1 MKRLVI
7 ITALKIYL
15 EMDLNRVIEVYKVK
29 NSYKVFICIWIII
42 LLFFVIYFGYKM
54 TSDNNQVSI
63 QEKQV
68 KQEVQKMS
76 EESNEREIKS
86 FEIL

>member
-1 MKRLVI
+1 M
-7 ITALKIYL
+7 
-15 EMDLNRVIEVYKVK
+15 K

-63 QEKQV
+63 QEKQ
-68 KQEVQKMS
+68 EVQKMS
-76 EESNEREIKS
+76 EESNEREIES
-86 FEIL
+86 FEIF

>member
-1 MKRLVI
+1 
-7 ITALKIYL
+7 
-15 EMDLNRVIEVYKVK
+15 MDLNRVIEVYKVK

-54 TSDNNQVSI
+54 TADNNQVSI

>member
-1 MKRLVI
+1 
-7 ITALKIYL
+7 
-15 EMDLNRVIEVYKVK
+15 MDLNRVIEVYKVK

-42 LLFFVIYFGYKM
+42 FLFFVIYFGYKM

-76 EESNEREIKS
+76 EESNEREIES
-86 FEIL
+86 FEIF

>member
-1 MKRLVI
+1 
-7 ITALKIYL
+7 
-15 EMDLNRVIEVYKVK
+15 MDLNRVIEVYKVK

-76 EESNEREIKS
+76 E
-86 FEIL
+86 

>member
-1 MKRLVI
+1 
-7 ITALKIYL
+7 
-15 EMDLNRVIEVYKVK
+15 MDLNRVIEVYKVK

-42 LLFFVIYFGYKM
+42 FLFFVIYFGYKM

-63 QEKQV
+63 QEQQV

-86 FEIL
+86 FEIF

>member
-1 MKRLVI
+1 
-7 ITALKIYL
+7 
-15 EMDLNRVIEVYKVK
+15 MDLNRVIEVYKVK

-76 EESNEREIKS
+76 EESNEREIES
-86 FEIL
+86 FEIF

>member
-1 MKRLVI
+1 MNFK
-7 ITALKIYL
+7 K
-15 EMDLNRVIEVYKVK
+15 VIEVYKVK

-54 TSDNNQVSI
+54 TSDNNQISI

-68 KQEVQKMS
+68 KQEVQNMS
-76 EESNEREIKS
+76 EESNEKEIES

>member
-1 MKRLVI
+1 M
-7 ITALKIYL
+7 
-15 EMDLNRVIEVYKVK
+15 K

>member
-1 MKRLVI
+1 
-7 ITALKIYL
+7 
-15 EMDLNRVIEVYKVK
+15 MDLNRVIEVYKVK

-76 EESNEREIKS
+76 EESNEREIES

>member
-1 MKRLVI
+1 M
-7 ITALKIYL
+7 
-15 EMDLNRVIEVYKVK
+15 IEVYKVK

-68 KQEVQKMS
+68 KQEVRKMS
-76 EESNEREIKS
+76 E
-86 FEIL
+86 

>member
-1 MKRLVI
+1 M
-7 ITALKIYL
+7 
-15 EMDLNRVIEVYKVK
+15 IEVYKVK

-76 EESNEREIKS
+76 EESNEREIES
-86 FEIL
+86 FEIF

>member
-1 MKRLVI
+1 MNFK
-7 ITALKIYL
+7 K
-15 EMDLNRVIEVYKVK
+15 VIEVYKVK

-54 TSDNNQVSI
+54 TSDNNQISI

-76 EESNEREIKS
+76 EESNEKEIES

>member
-1 MKRLVI
+1 
-7 ITALKIYL
+7 
-15 EMDLNRVIEVYKVK
+15 MDLNRVIEVYKVK

-42 LLFFVIYFGYKM
+42 LLFFIIYFGYKM

>member
-1 MKRLVI
+1 
-7 ITALKIYL
+7 
-15 EMDLNRVIEVYKVK
+15 MDLNRVIEVYKVK

-68 KQEVQKMS
+68 KQEVQKCQ
-76 EESNEREIKS
+76 NNQTREK
-86 FEIL
+86 